1 MKSYPRHS
9 QEIVAAFLSGNSTFW
24 NMEFCRVFLLVV
36 CIFLGPSTPLLSAND
51 KDDVKEHRRY
61 QRNAGQD
68 ISDSAQI
75 FESTR

>member
-1 MKSYPRHS
+1 
-9 QEIVAAFLSGNSTFW
+9 
-24 NMEFCRVFLLVV
+24 MEFCREFLIVVLV

-51 KDDVKEHRRY
+51 KDDTNGHRRY